1 LSSGNNDILKN
12 QSSHKGG
19 TCALCGKIP
28 KNSKTIEEIVDGDL
42 YLFDSQNCISIFKKL
57 ASLYGQEFISVS
69 VGEQYVYDSNLKRY
83 VLRERERDSSK
94 EEGKKIENQAF
105 QIISDPTEV
114 QELAFKLAWSTENEI
129 LGLFS
134 TPNAFHRQERMGIL
148 PKLQQ
153 LKRNNEKLR
162 IKILTPFDDQIESV
176 SKRMKNESDIN
187 IMNLDESSRIKA
199 SFLLV
204 DRKFVLFVGLKD
216 DTKST
221 SYEAIGVSMF
231 SSIRSTVISYV
242 TIFEIVWR
250 QQELYQ
256 QLSKFRQRIE
266 TYELINKQLN
276 DTIADLKHRLD
287 F

>member
-1 LSSGNNDILKN
+1 MSTGDNDILRNKN
-12 QSSHKGG
+12 FHQGG
-19 TCALCGKIP
+19 TCALCGRVP
-28 KNSKTIEEIVDGDL
+28 KNNRTIEEIVDGDR
-42 YLFDSQNCISIFKKL
+42 YLFDSQNCIAIFKKL
-57 ASLYGQEFISVS
+57 TNLYGQEFKSVS
-69 VGEQYVYDSNLKRY
+69 IGEQYVYDSNLKRY
-83 VLRERERDSSK
+83 VLRERDRNSS
-94 EEGKKIENQAF
+94 EEESGKIENQAF
-105 QIISDPTEV
+105 QIIRDPSEV

-134 TPNAFHRQERMGIL
+134 TPNAFHRQERLGIL

-153 LKRNNEKLR
+153 LKKNNDKLR
-162 IKILTPFDDQIESV
+162 IRILTPFDDQIDSV
-176 SKRMKNESDIN
+176 SKKMKDESGIN

-242 TIFEIVWR
+242 TIFEIMWR

-256 QLSKFRQRIE
+256 QLSKLRQRIE

>member
-1 LSSGNNDILKN
+1 MSNDNSDVSKKRFLSSA
-12 QSSHKGG
+12 
-19 TCALCGKIP
+19 TCALCGRIATL
-28 KNSKTIEEIVDGDL
+28 SRSIEETVDGDR
-42 YLFDSQNCISIFKKL
+42 YLFDSQNCITIFRKL
-57 ASLYGQEFISVS
+57 TNLYGQEFKSISVR
-69 VGEQYVYDSNLKRY
+69 EEYDYDTNLKTY
-83 VLRERERDSSK
+83 VLREQELDVSK
-94 EEGKKIENQAF
+94 KEIEKIENQDF
-105 QIISDPTEV
+105 QIIRDPTEV

-134 TPNAFHRQERMGIL
+134 TPNAFHRQERIGIL

-153 LKRNNEKLR
+153 LKKNNDKLR
-162 IKILTPFDDQIESV
+162 IRILTPFDDQIDSV
-176 SKRMKNESDIN
+176 SKKMKNESDIN
-187 IMNLDESSRIKA
+187 IMNLEESSRIKA

-204 DRKFVLFVGLKD
+204 DRKFILFVGLKD
-216 DTKST
+216 DTRNN
-221 SYEAIGVSMF
+221 SYEAIGASMF

-242 TIFEIVWR
+242 TIFEIMWR

-276 DTIADLKHRLD
+276 DSIVDLKHRLD

>member
-1 LSSGNNDILKN
+1 M
-12 QSSHKGG
+12 
-19 TCALCGKIP
+19 
-28 KNSKTIEEIVDGDL
+28 
-42 YLFDSQNCISIFKKL
+42 
-57 ASLYGQEFISVS
+57 SVS

-83 VLRERERDSSK
+83 VLRERERDSSQ

>member
-1 LSSGNNDILKN
+1 LSSDNNNIQKN
-12 QSSHKGG
+12 KNFHKGV
-19 TCALCGKIP
+19 TCALCGRIP
-28 KNSKTIEEIVDGDL
+28 KNNRSIEEIVDGDR
-42 YLFDSQNCISIFKKL
+42 YLFDSQNCITIFKKL
-57 ASLYGQEFISVS
+57 TNLYGQEFKSVS
-69 VGEQYVYDSNLKRY
+69 LGEQFVYDSNLKRY
-83 VLRERERDSSK
+83 VLRERELDTFQK
-94 EEGKKIENQAF
+94 EGDKIENQVF
-105 QIISDPTEV
+105 QIIRDPTEV
-114 QELAFKLAWSTENEI
+114 QEIAFRLAWSTENEI

-153 LKRNNEKLR
+153 LKKNNDKLR
-162 IKILTPFDDQIESV
+162 IRILTPFDDQIDSV
-176 SKRMKNESDIN
+176 SKKMKDESDIN

-204 DRKFVLFVGLKD
+204 DRKFILFVGLKD
-216 DTKST
+216 DTKNT
-221 SYEAIGVSMF
+221 SYEAIGASMF

-242 TIFEIVWR
+242 TIFEIMWR

-256 QLSKFRQRIE
+256 QLSKFRQRID

-276 DTIADLKHRLD
+276 DTIVDLKHRLD

>member
-1 LSSGNNDILKN
+1 
-12 QSSHKGG
+12 
-19 TCALCGKIP
+19 
-28 KNSKTIEEIVDGDL
+28 
-42 YLFDSQNCISIFKKL
+42 
-57 ASLYGQEFISVS
+57 
-69 VGEQYVYDSNLKRY
+69 
-83 VLRERERDSSK
+83 
-94 EEGKKIENQAF
+94 
-105 QIISDPTEV
+105 
-114 QELAFKLAWSTENEI
+114 
-129 LGLFS
+129 
-134 TPNAFHRQERMGIL
+134 
-148 PKLQQ
+148 
-153 LKRNNEKLR
+153 
-162 IKILTPFDDQIESV
+162 
-176 SKRMKNESDIN
+176 
-187 IMNLDESSRIKA
+187 
-199 SFLLV
+199 
-204 DRKFVLFVGLKD
+204 LKD